1 MVNRDVISAKLIDLE
16 ARTRRVKSHRKADP
30 AEFAADP
37 DALDLVAFNLML
49 SVQICADI
57 ASHVIADAGW
67 PGART
72 LAEAFERLHEHGV
85 LSQST
90 KTALARAAGLRNV
103 IAHGYANVDVKLVHT
118 AATQGARDLDA
129 FAREVATWLAQQP

>member
-1 MVNRDVISAKLIDLE
+1 MVNRDVIAAKLIDLD
-16 ARTRRVKSHRKADP
+16 ARRRRVASHSKAD
-30 AEFAADP
+30 AADFVADP

-57 ASHVIADAGW
+57 ASHIIADASW

-72 LAEAFERLHEHGV
+72 LAEAFERLHELGV

-90 KTALARAAGLRNV
+90 KTALAPAAGLRNV
-103 IAHGYANVDVKLVHT
+103 IAHGYADGDVKLVHA
-118 AATQGARDLDA
+118 AATQGVRDLDV
-129 FAREVATWLAQQP
+129 FAREVATWVAQQP